1 MLALA
6 DLYMGR
12 DENGHYNNS
21 TDVRVAVNCVDKPAV
36 TDRAK
41 VVEEDR
47 RAREA
52 APFMSYGEFTGHAPM
67 GTCAFWPVPP
77 TTEPHEIKVD
87 GLPPILVISTTNDPA
102 TPYEAGVDLAR
113 QLGGTLLTFV
123 GTQHTVGFQG
133 EACVDDIAATYLVD
147 LAVPPPDTRCS

>member
-12 DENGHYNNS
+12 DENGHYNNA
-21 TDVRVAVNCVDKPAV
+21 TDARVAINCVDKPAV

-52 APFMSYGEFTGHAPM
+52 APFMSYGEFTGHAPL

-77 TTEPHEIKVD
+77 TRLSRPRRPTSTSSWPAPTIQSAPT
-87 GLPPILVISTTNDPA
+87 PPWSASSPRPPLTRSRPA
-102 TPYEAGVDLAR
+102 CAR
-113 QLGGTLLTFV
+113 
-123 GTQHTVGFQG
+123 TVS
-133 EACVDDIAATYLVD
+133 
-147 LAVPPPDTRCS
+147 PPASA